1 MNININMKFSRSLIL
16 IAFFAMAALIVAGAG
31 YAGNNT
37 ALEQHDFDSY
47 FKMDVPKGISF
58 EKTNSTA
65 GDDINITINYKNY
78 TEKIN
83 IIYVQSVGT
92 KDNLLKYYEDLDKN
106 DSSMTLKSFNNTTI
120 LHFKGDNII
129 GEDNYHDMAI
139 SGDNNRYILMQC
151 DNETLMNSM
160 ASSIKF
166 N

>member
-65 GDDINITINYKNY
+65 GEDINITINYKNY

-83 IIYVQSVGT
+83 IIYAESDA
-92 KDNLLKYYEDLDKN
+92 KDDLLKYYEDMAKHDEN
-106 DSSMTLKSFNNTTI
+106 VTLKSYNNTTVI
-120 LHFKGDNII
+120 HFKGNNII
-129 GEDNYHDMAI
+129 GEDNYHDMSI
-139 SGDNNRYILMQC
+139 S
-151 DNETLMNSM
+151 
-160 ASSIKF
+160 
-166 N
+166 